1 MDKNRRKT
9 FADLDHD
16 QELLLETVA
25 GRSYSR
31 QLGPFA
37 EFLAKKEAEQEPKT
51 VAGYQSTLYRFHEF
65 LGQDATVADITEV
78 AGHRFLKAL
87 RDSGLSE
94 NSVATHFR
102 NLKAFTVWMH
112 KKGWTERDRF
122 EDVKRPAFVR
132 PKFDTLTDEQKQLIL
147 GSFDPKTFLGAR
159 NLTVVCI
166 FLDTGVR
173 LEELVHLEEK
183 GVHLDRAYI
192 EVYSRKTDD
201 WRVIP
206 LSRETIG
213 VCRHYLEVRARYL
226 QLPVRHRAAPGD
238 VNHRVT
244 GRRRLNTL
252 TFFCSWKGEAL
263 TENGVGL
270 MIRHLRKRLADA
282 GTPIHIHPHLFR
294 HNFLTEKALD
304 GENPS
309 LVRRWAGHR
318 SYEMT
323 DYYFGLAEA
332 KLAAIQPKRSTLG
345 GMAVLPSK
353 RGRPRGSKNRQSG
366 HGSPPRI
373 TES

>member
-1 MDKNRRKT
+1 M
-9 FADLDHD
+9 
-16 QELLLETVA
+16 
-25 GRSYSR
+25 Y
-31 QLGPFA
+31 
-37 EFLAKKEAEQEPKT
+37 
-51 VAGYQSTLYRFHEF
+51 
-65 LGQDATVADITEV
+65 
-78 AGHRFLKAL
+78 
-87 RDSGLSE
+87 
-94 NSVATHFR
+94 
-102 NLKAFTVWMH
+102 

-132 PKFDTLTDEQKQLIL
+132 PKFDTLTDEQKHLIL

-159 NLTVVCI
+159 NLAVVCV

-192 EVYSRKTDD
+192 EVFSRKTDD

-206 LSRETIG
+206 LSPETIV
-213 VCRHYLEVRARYL
+213 VCRNYLAVRERYL
-226 QLPVRHRAAPGD
+226 QLPVRHRAAPDD
-238 VNHRVT
+238 VNHRIK
-244 GRRRLNTL
+244 GRRKLNTL
-252 TFFCSWKGEAL
+252 TFFCSWRGEAL

-270 MIRHLRKRLADA
+270 MIRRLRKRLAEA

-332 KLAAIQPKRSTLG
+332 KLAAIKPKRSSLA
-345 GMAVLPSK
+345 GMAVLPTG
-353 RGRPRGSKNRQSG
+353 RGRPRGAVNKTRRARSQVRAAQAK
-366 HGSPPRI
+366 PRPRVA
-373 TES
+373 EGR